1 MSLIRKFQKILAM
14 PLAVLMLFSTF
25 SATVVQAKMVG
36 TDEVIAE
43 QRSDV
48 DREKIVNFM
57 SRDDVQAEMQSLGID
72 PDEAMSRVA
81 TLSDQEV
88 QQVAGKLDQLPAG
101 EGAVG
106 SIIGAIVLIFLVLLI
121 TDLLCLTNVFDFT
134 RCAR

>member
-1 MSLIRKFQKILAM
+1 MSLIRKFQKVLAM

-36 TDEVIAE
+36 TDDIIAE
-43 QRSDV
+43 QTSNA

-57 SRDDVQAEMQSLGID
+57 SRDDVRAEMQSLGVD
-72 PDEAMSRVA
+72 PDEAMNRVA
-81 TLSDQEV
+81 SLSDQEV

-106 SIIGAIVLIFLVLLI
+106 SIVGAIVLVFLVLLI

>member
-72 PDEAMSRVA
+72 PDEAMNRVA

-106 SIIGAIVLIFLVLLI
+106 SIVGAIVLIFLVLLI

>member
-43 QRSDV
+43 QRSDA

-72 PDEAMSRVA
+72 PDEAMNRVA

-101 EGAVG
+101 EGVVG
-106 SIIGAIVLIFLVLLI
+106 PIVGAIVLIFLVLLI